1 MERKESSMSD
11 ADNLYDLE
19 EIHTPPALMMHGR
32 AVLYFQR
39 PPNGPLSHYD
49 VRDMARLIVAV
60 LNKSHRD
67 GLSVAELRAEVT
79 DLKRLNGELA
89 DMLEAV
95 DSHSS
100 ADY

>member
-1 MERKESSMSD
+1 MPRQTEAPYALDE
-11 ADNLYDLE
+11 N
-19 EIHTPPALMMHGR
+19 HTPPALMLHGR

-39 PPNGPLSHYD
+39 PPNGHLSHYD
-49 VRDMARLIVAV
+49 VRDTARLIVAV

-67 GLSVAELRAEVT
+67 GFSIAELRAELA
-79 DLKRLNGELA
+79 DLKRLNGEMA